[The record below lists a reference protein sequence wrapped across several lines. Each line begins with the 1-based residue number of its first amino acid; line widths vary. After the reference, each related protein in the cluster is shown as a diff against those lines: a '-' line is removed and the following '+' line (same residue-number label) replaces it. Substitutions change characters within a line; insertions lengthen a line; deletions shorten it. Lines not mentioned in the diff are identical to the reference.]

1 MRTHSMGNVA
11 QLLTTCFDCG
21 SEATLEQLDYDQ
33 NVMTVLNRESWI
45 NNNGVM

>member
-1 MRTHSMGNVA
+1 MKTHSMGNVA

-33 NVMTVLNRESWI
+33 RCNDCAEQIELDKQ
-45 NNNGVM
+45 